1 MFFKK
6 SLIVFILLIIVLCCF
21 NTVNALDN
29 ITESNDEPVLVENNG
44 VVLNNGVVISD
55 EVVYYNPVDTKEVNL
70 SESECCSFIIQ
81 ENGETIYQKYNDL
94 IFEDICP
101 NFRKVVIKSRENNKV
116 LFMNQDGTPEFK
128 SSEHIEIEKYIW
140 YITLM
145 NNEIT
150 LFSNGSYIYF
160 DMKSDTAKFKGM
172 EIFNYQE
179 IKNKY
184 FIYYK
189 NRNNVL
195 TINGDNLIFTKENPN
210 KENQLFDFIDD
221 IIK

>member
-81 ENGETIYQKYNDL
+81 ENGETIYA
-94 IFEDICP
+94 
-101 NFRKVVIKSRENNKV
+101 FR
-116 LFMNQDGTPEFK
+116 QDGK
-128 SSEHIEIEKYIW
+128 
-140 YITLM
+140 L
-145 NNEIT
+145 
-150 LFSNGSYIYF
+150 NGNGIQINAQSWNGLNIL
-160 DMKSDTAKFKGM
+160 K
-172 EIFNYQE
+172 QE
-179 IKNKY
+179 IDDKKEY
-184 FIYYK
+184 FFHSII
-189 NRNNVL
+189 
-195 TINGDNLIFTKENPN
+195 TENGWVIGQGEVSMMMPADL
-210 KENQLFDFIDD
+210 
-221 IIK
+221 